1 MFNRDRGEKLIQP
14 QHDQW
19 QRERLLEA
27 LDAYSRGMS
36 DAPLLRKWNGAPG
49 DGPGP
54 DPGKQQ
60 DQPMTFVI
68 STDEVDRHGD
78 VIVASGWNLDSYR
91 KNPVFLWA
99 HDYARPVIGK
109 AVDIWGEPHRLM
121 AKIQFAPTEFA
132 QEVAALYETG
142 YQRGVSVGFKPLKY
156 EERRHEKTGEFLGI
170 RFLEQELLE
179 TSAVPVPANRNALR
193 RALEQ
198 APPLPRLKEYLAGI
212 ETEFGPW
219 TRPLGGPSAQANSSP
234 ASQGRFDRQ
243 MAQRAGG
250 KIALEAVWPRVIA
263 QVDDLGKL
271 VEELAEML
279 DAAGFE
285 PHRDID
291 SSEFSSAGGSSTRD
305 VDQVLAALKEAMGPP
320 GTSDGGPAVFLRR

>member
-1 MFNRDRGEKLIQP
+1 MLTQQ

-27 LDAYSRGMS
+27 LDAYSRGLS
-36 DAPLLRKWNGAPG
+36 DAPLLRKWSGAPG
-49 DGPGP
+49 DAPSPEQG
-54 DPGKQQ
+54 
-60 DQPMTFVI
+60 QPMTFVI

-78 VIVASGWNLDSYR
+78 VIAADGWNLDSYR

-132 QEVAALYETG
+132 QEVAGLYETG

-156 EERRHEKTGEFLGI
+156 EERRDEKTGAFLGI
-170 RFLEQELLE
+170 QFLEQELLE

-198 APPLPRLKEYLAGI
+198 APRLKEYMAGI
-212 ETEFGPW
+212 ETEFESLAGPL
-219 TRPLGGPSAQANSSP
+219 TEAQIGHG
-234 ASQGRFDRQ
+234 SQGRSDGH
-243 MAQRAGG
+243 MAGSAGG
-250 KIALEAVWPRVIA
+250 NTALEAVWPRVLA

-271 VEELAEML
+271 VNELAEML
-279 DAAGFE
+279 EEVGLAPPRGLNS
-285 PHRDID
+285 R
-291 SSEFSSAGGSSTRD
+291 EFSPGGGFSSHD
-305 VDQVLAALKEAMGPP
+305 VDQVLAALREATAPPNIGGGGPP
-320 GTSDGGPAVFLRR
+320 VILRE